1 MYKLAHPWLLALLP
15 LPLLIYWLLPAYK
28 EEQDSLRLTFFDYFT
43 SSLGLTPQH
52 QAVILRTNWLEK
64 IVYPLCWALVVLA
77 LARPQYIEPPV
88 QKIEPG
94 RDLMLALDISQSME
108 TPDFRTPDG
117 KRMRRVD
124 AVKEVVEGF
133 IRKRKHDQIGLIVFG
148 LAAYPVTPFT
158 LDHDA
163 ALKMLGEIDAGMA
176 GPQTMIGDAIG
187 LAIKQFNA
195 SEAKQRV
202 LILLTDGND
211 TGSRMPPRRAAE
223 IAKQNNITIH
233 VVGLG
238 DPRATGEDKVDYA
251 ALNQIAKA
259 TGGQVFHGE
268 NRVELEKAYDAL
280 DKITPQN
287 FKTLSYQ
294 PRRELFMYP
303 LGAVLALLV
312 GYNALMLLIGLVL
325 QFIHRNR
332 AVPTPDKASE
342 ESNVLKVHV

>member
-1 MYKLAHPWLLALLP
+1 MYRLEYPWLVALLP
-15 LPLLIYWLLPAYK
+15 LPLFIYWLLPPYK
-28 EEQDSLRLTFFDYFT
+28 EEQDSLRLTFFQYIT
-43 SSLGLTPQH
+43 SAIGVKPQPG
-52 QAVILRTNWLEK
+52 AVVPRTNWLQK
-64 IVYPLCWALVVLA
+64 ILAPICWCLIVLA
-77 LARPQYIEPPV
+77 LMRPQFVEPPIQKV
-88 QKIEPG
+88 QPG

-124 AVKEVVEGF
+124 AVKQVVSQF
-133 IRKRKHDQIGLIVFG
+133 IRRRKNDRIGLIVFG
-148 LAAYPVTPFT
+148 LAAYPVVPFT

-163 ALKMLGEIDAGMA
+163 CLTILSQTDAGMA

-187 LAIKQFNA
+187 LAIKQFEN

-211 TGSRMPPRRAAE
+211 TGSRMPPRKAAE
-223 IAKQNNITIH
+223 IASEKGITIH
-233 VVGLG
+233 VIGLG

-251 ALNQIAKA
+251 TLGAIAKA

-268 NRVELEKAYDAL
+268 NRTELERAYDTL

-294 PRRELFMYP
+294 PKRELFMIP
-303 LGAVLALLV
+303 LAAALVLLV
-312 GYNALMLLIGLVL
+312 SYHVAMLLLSMLLGLRS
-325 QFIHRNR
+325 HRHG
-332 AVPTPDKASE
+332 ASKDTT
-342 ESNVLKVHV
+342 SDVFKVHV

>member
-1 MYKLAHPWLLALLP
+1 MYRLEYPWLLALLP
-15 LPLLIYWLLPAYK
+15 LPLLVYWLLPPYK
-28 EEQDSLRLTFFDYFT
+28 EEQDSLRLTFFHYI
-43 SSLGLTPQH
+43 SSTLGITPEPG
-52 QAVILRTNWLEK
+52 AVIPKTNWVQK
-64 IVYPLCWALVVLA
+64 ILAPICWCLVILA
-77 LARPQYIEPPV
+77 LTRPQFIEPPI

-108 TPDFRTPDG
+108 TPDFRIPDG

-124 AVKEVVEGF
+124 AVKQVVSEF
-133 IRKRKHDQIGLIVFG
+133 IRKRKNDRIELIVFG
-148 LAAYPVTPFT
+148 QAAYPVTPFT

-163 ALKMLGEIDAGMA
+163 CLKILSQTDAGMA

-187 LAIKQFNA
+187 LAIKEFQN

-211 TGSRMPPRRAAE
+211 TGSRMPPRKAAE
-223 IAKQNNITIH
+223 VAAQNGITIH

-238 DPRATGEDKVDYA
+238 DPHATGEDKVDYA
-251 ALNQIAKA
+251 ALNDIAKA

-268 NRVELEKAYDAL
+268 NAVELQKAYDTL

-294 PRRELFMYP
+294 PRRELFMIP
-303 LGAVLALLV
+303 LGAAVVVLTSYHLLMMV
-312 GYNALMLLIGLVL
+312 VSLLIRL
-325 QFIHRNR
+325 FSHRGR
-332 AVPTPDKASE
+332 
-342 ESNVLKVHV
+342 ESTEDVTSDVFKVHV